1 MKAGFFQFKPEF
13 LNVNRNIEIIK
24 DYLYKAD
31 FDLIVLPELC
41 NSGYFFSDIKQVK
54 EVAEEFSRG
63 KFITELGKIAK
74 EKNGYIVAGF
84 CEKAGEDFYN
94 SAALISPDGRNHLYR
109 KIHLFMNEFKFF
121 KPGDL
126 PFGTVEISG
135 EFGRVNIGMMICYDW
150 TFPEAA
156 RTLALEG
163 AQIICHPSNLVMPYC
178 QKAMYARALENH
190 VFIITCNRIGTERQQ
205 DTELRF
211 TGNSVIVDT
220 KGSYLVD
227 MSDDRI
233 ETTECRIVE
242 INPEKALNKFINPI
256 NNVIDDRRPEFYL

>member
-1 MKAGFFQFKPEF
+1 
-13 LNVNRNIEIIK
+13 
-24 DYLYKAD
+24 
-31 FDLIVLPELC
+31 
-41 NSGYFFSDIKQVK
+41 
-54 EVAEEFSRG
+54 
-63 KFITELGKIAK
+63 
-74 EKNGYIVAGF
+74 
-84 CEKAGEDFYN
+84 
-94 SAALISPDGRNHLYR
+94 
-109 KIHLFMNEFKFF
+109 MNEFKFF

-163 AQIICHPSNLVMPYC
+163 AQLICHPSNLVMPYC

-190 VFIITCNRIGTERQQ
+190 VFIITCNRIGIERQQ
-205 DTELRF
+205 DTELLF

-227 MSDDRI
+227 MSDDRT
-233 ETTECRIVE
+233 ESTECRIVE